1 MKIFEIQEAV
11 VEEVSFVDKGAN
23 KRKFHIVKS
32 EEGGKSN
39 MDELKKLYKEVFG
52 AEPDA
57 QVSDLLKSV
66 EAEYITKTAEALTII
81 NKHKEEM
88 PEEVVKAIETLASNF
103 IVIKEVEEDKN
114 KSEDK
119 VKKEED
125 KLVVPE
131 VKVEKEE
138 KPAEETPVMKNSK
151 GEEVFEIDLDKFHK
165 SVEDKARAH
174 LNELGY
180 QIPEK
185 Q

>member
-1 MKIFEIQEAV
+1 MQIFEIKDAV

-23 KRKFHIVKS
+23 KRKFHIIKS
-32 EEGGKSN
+32 EEGGSKN
-39 MDELKKLYKEVFG
+39 MDELKKLYKELFG

-66 EAEYITKTAEALTII
+66 ETEYITKATEALTII

-103 IVIKEVEEDKN
+103 IVVKEAKEEKATPVA
-114 KSEDK
+114 E
-119 VKKEED
+119 VKKEDE
-125 KLVVPE
+125 KPNVPE

-138 KPAEETPVMKNSK
+138 KPAETPVIKNSK
-151 GEEVFEIDLDKFHK
+151 GEEVFEIDLDEFHK
-165 SVEDKARAH
+165 NVEDKARIH